1 MLTRIQLAGL
11 IALSSLSSALI
22 VILAGGQTSMSQ
34 AQLLA
39 LLSSRPPIIHHLAPA
54 AGATA
59 PNRAS
64 ASSAP
69 AGAGATPAGGAPAST
84 THASSTTAASS
95 TSPSAAGTATN
106 TTAATTATPVK
117 TITGK
122 VKHVFVIAL
131 STTSYGAAFG
141 PRSAAGYLNHTLRP
155 RGMLLSGYRSLAGAE
170 LPDYLAMIS
179 GQAANADTRANCPV
193 YTDFPQAA
201 KPSSAG
207 LVSGRGCVYPNT
219 VITLGDQVTASGTTW
234 RGYLADMGKSACV
247 HPSSGAHDSALLPFA
262 GSQYDTRHNPFIYF
276 HSLLDLGDCSTDDI
290 SLDALPAA
298 LKATSKAPR
307 LSFIAPPLCDDAAST
322 GCPGGKPGGI
332 AGEDL
337 FLKAWVPRIM
347 GSTAYKHGGVL
358 MIVFAPSRR
367 SVAATSSAAAG
378 ATGASGATGTSGPS
392 ATSGATGATGPAAA
406 PSAQAFT
413 PVATSASATP
423 LRTGA
428 LILSPLARRGR
439 IVAGAFTP
447 YSVLRSVEDLFGF
460 KPLGHARGASSFDTQ
475 VLPGA

>member
-22 VILAGGQTSMSQ
+22 VILAGGQTSISQ

-59 PNRAS
+59 APATS

-69 AGAGATPAGGAPAST
+69 AAPAATPAGAAPAST
-84 THASSTTAASS
+84 TPASS
-95 TSPSAAGTATN
+95 TSLSTAGTATN
-106 TTAATTATPVK
+106 TTAATTATPVRTSK
-117 TITGK
+117 GK

-155 RGMLLSGYRSLAGAE
+155 RGTLLSGYRSLAGAE

-193 YTDFPQAA
+193 YADFPQAA
-201 KPSSAG
+201 KPTGAG
-207 LVSGRGCVYPNT
+207 LISGRGCVYPNT
-219 VITLGDQVTASGTTW
+219 VITLGDQVTASGQTW

-276 HSLLDLGDCSTDDI
+276 HSLLDLGDCSTDDT

-337 FLKAWVPRIM
+337 FLKTWVPRIM

-358 MIVFAPSRR
+358 MIVFAPSR
-367 SVAATSSAAAG
+367 SAATAGSSAAG
-378 ATGASGATGTSGPS
+378 ATGASGATGTSGATRTSGAS
-392 ATSGATGATGPAAA
+392 ATSGVTGATGAAAA

-447 YSVLRSVEDLFGF
+447 YSVLRSIEDLFGF
-460 KPLGHARGASSFDTQ
+460 KPLGHARGASSFDPL